1 MLCGLLRLRPLLPR
15 RLLRDLVPPF
25 VHALGLPG
33 PLVLWRICEQRTRPQ
48 SCALADVSR
57 RLQER
62 TNTTCDGLPAYQ
74 QQRGGLALYQ
84 IDHHGGSVWY
94 VGEGERLG
102 DCDTRFRYMWSDMAS
117 ARQVPDH
124 QSYSGWK
131 RCAPQTCLSHI
142 LWLTCGQ
149 TVQARPTASA
159 GGVSLSSLWP
169 LPSPRDPTK
178 DVALGQPLCCPH
190 I

>member
-84 IDHHGGSVWY
+84 IAHHGGSVWY

-117 ARQVPDH
+117 SRQVPDH

-131 RCAPQTCLSHI
+131 RCAPQTCLSHMTSGHPLI
-142 LWLTCGQ
+142 NFQATGAGTSHSVSGQ
-149 TVQARPTASA
+149 C
-159 GGVSLSSLWP
+159 LSFES
-169 LPSPRDPTK
+169 
-178 DVALGQPLCCPH
+178 VAIAVAP
-190 I
+190 